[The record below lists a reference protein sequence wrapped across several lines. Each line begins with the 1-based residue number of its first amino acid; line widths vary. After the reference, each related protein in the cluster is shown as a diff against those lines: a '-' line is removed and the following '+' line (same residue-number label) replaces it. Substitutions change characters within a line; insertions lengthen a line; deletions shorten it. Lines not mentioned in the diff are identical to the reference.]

1 LGVATGF
8 FALFLNETLGLREYE
23 LPFMGER
30 NNQMYAQATHIQ
42 FDPDMTDEAISIIR
56 DIILP
61 NAKKQKGFKGAL
73 LLRDVDTDKSL
84 VITLWTTVEDLMAS
98 SPPEVIQADLDRLEE
113 LTSGTPTQEIYGVLL
128 HL

>member
-1 LGVATGF
+1 
-8 FALFLNETLGLREYE
+8 
-23 LPFMGER
+23 
-30 NNQMYAQATHIQ
+30 MYAHATHIQ
-42 FDPDMTDEAISIIR
+42 FDPGMTDEAISIIR